1 MALLTAGHRRLVMST
16 VAAASLLLCASATA
30 QVPAEEEV
38 RAAFL
43 YNFTKFVEWP
53 APSGQKAGEPFR
65 MCVVADADFTRVVD
79 TIIRGESVLG
89 RPLVLV
95 TPTSADVART
105 CHLLYVSKR
114 ERDRVARL
122 VAAVRDL
129 PVLTVSDAP
138 RFLDNGGAI
147 QFVLDNRRVR
157 FDISLVAADRARLRV
172 SSNLLRVA
180 RNIVENRL
188 KQ

>member
-1 MALLTAGHRRLVMST
+1 MALLKGVRRRI
-16 VAAASLLLCASATA
+16 AAAACMAVSLVVCAAPAA
-30 QVPAEEEV
+30 QTPAEDEV

-53 APSGQKAGEPFR
+53 SPPGQKSAEPFR

-79 TIIRGESVLG
+79 AIIRGETVLG
-89 RPLVLV
+89 RPLVLA
-95 TPTSADVART
+95 TPATPEVART
-105 CHLLYVSKR
+105 CQMLYVAQGER
-114 ERDRVARL
+114 ERGTRL

-138 RFLDNGGAI
+138 RFLASGGAI

-157 FDISLVAADRARLRV
+157 FDINLAAAERARLRV

-180 RNIVENRL
+180 RNITPNRTRE
-188 KQ
+188 